1 MLHRNEILTTLLL
14 GNNNIGDNGV
24 KYLADALYS
33 GTVLNVLDLSGNNI
47 GPSLQTLDL
56 SINNIGDEGAKYL
69 SDLMENQ
76 TELQALDLRSNRITD
91 KGAEFLVIGLNR
103 NTILKRI
110 SLWQNEITGNGAQHL
125 MNALHHNHQR
135 IIFNIYENRLKTTDV
150 VRREPLYHFIRSRV
164 LCEESNLFGRN
175 RSQRTTSRMFADHSD
190 TQKAQPMNEE
200 DFWLGLYG
208 AKELFSRLP
217 DWSRNSSLYLIV
229 AYIWTSRTLIN
240 PE

>member
-1 MLHRNEILTTLLL
+1 
-14 GNNNIGDNGV
+14 
-24 KYLADALYS
+24 
-33 GTVLNVLDLSGNNI
+33 
-47 GPSLQTLDL
+47 
-56 SINNIGDEGAKYL
+56 
-69 SDLMENQ
+69 
-76 TELQALDLRSNRITD
+76 
-91 KGAEFLVIGLNR
+91 
-103 NTILKRI
+103 
-110 SLWQNEITGNGAQHL
+110 

-217 DWSRNSSLYLIV
+217 DWS
-229 AYIWTSRTLIN
+229 
-240 PE
+240 